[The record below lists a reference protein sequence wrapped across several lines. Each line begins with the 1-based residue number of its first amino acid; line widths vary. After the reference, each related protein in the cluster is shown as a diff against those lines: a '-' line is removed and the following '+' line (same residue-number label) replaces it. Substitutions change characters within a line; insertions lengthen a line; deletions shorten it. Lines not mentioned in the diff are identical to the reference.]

1 MTNVTQFS
9 MTRQIAYDPTRT
21 MALGHEN
28 YALYPETGLALHTY
42 PVKTAAALFLR

>member
-28 YALYPETGLALHTY
+28 YALYPKAGLALQA
-42 PVKTAAALFLR
+42 PAKTAAALFLR